1 MRERGYYES
10 YQRKD
15 RKIKKLGTTADADSR
30 SGVKALLNPMKE
42 GFVMKIK
49 LLWREK
55 EARQSFYSAILISL
69 MLCLFWVFLFVGI
82 CAEQDRREGQK
93 SNRKWAQERA
103 VNQYETEQAM
113 KVVPRQETELMKAM
127 RQAVSK

>member
-1 MRERGYYES
+1 MICEQS
-10 YQRKD
+10 H
-15 RKIKKLGTTADADSR
+15 
-30 SGVKALLNPMKE
+30 KE

-93 SNRKWAQERA
+93 SSRKWLYERA
-103 VNQYETEQAM
+103 LNEHSIENP
-113 KVVPRQETELMKAM
+113 PRGGK
-127 RQAVSK
+127 